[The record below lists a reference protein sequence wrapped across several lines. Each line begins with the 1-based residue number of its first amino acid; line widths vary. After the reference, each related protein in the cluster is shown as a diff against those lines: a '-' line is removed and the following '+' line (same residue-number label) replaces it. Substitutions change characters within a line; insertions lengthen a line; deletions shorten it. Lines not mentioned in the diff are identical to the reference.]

1 MQLDLAGTVEKREK
15 LERIETAV
23 DGIRRRFGSYAVQ
36 RASMLADTGLSR
48 FDPHDDNTIHPIG
61 YFKEYKA
68 KKEINAI

>member
-1 MQLDLAGTVEKREK
+1 M
-15 LERIETAV
+15 